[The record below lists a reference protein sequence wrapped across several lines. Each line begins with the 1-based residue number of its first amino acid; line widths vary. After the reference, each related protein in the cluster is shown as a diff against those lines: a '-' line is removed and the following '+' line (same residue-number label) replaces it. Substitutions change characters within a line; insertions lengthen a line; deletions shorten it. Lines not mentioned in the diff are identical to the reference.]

1 MATLEVDP
9 SQYLSHYEGGGV
21 QFEPDTASSSSSSD
35 DAEHQDQERSDELQH
50 DLDVIH
56 EEVATHPADVPRT
69 EVFDDAIMPEDSMQL
84 PGELE
89 GISIAESI
97 VRVTSGQDEVGT
109 APMMGTAPDVDTL
122 TAALREQ
129 FRQGLLRAA
138 VDGLVNVKVR
148 MLSEAQAAVTRLE
161 AVRAAEAAEAAALS
175 ERLQREIDDVGGAL
189 VAAKASTNSWMQR
202 EIGGV
207 GGALA
212 SVVVSWSGPFVSG
225 WLRRGYGSAQQRA
238 AAPSGGKGATLSAKL
253 AQEHLLRVNYNS
265 GGTAQ
270 PPSARWRANAA
281 AFRRERANVRAAL
294 LTTRCLLQRRAMQR
308 YVTTISV
315 CYVSAARHAEVH
327 RYDKRV
333 FRWRAAV
340 RLQHA
345 ASLRTEAAAQLKAVT
360 GDIVTR
366 YEERLADMATELA
379 AAHATAA
386 AERARGQK
394 LEEDLRRALLRGM
407 TLMNMEALGIFG
419 EKHSAMPA
427 PISTPPTPSQQQCS
441 TAAARSSA
449 AATSTRGASP
459 MRHGCLKYSA
469 SPGGSPQPH
478 G

>member
-1 MATLEVDP
+1 MRLP
-9 SQYLSHYEGGGV
+9 PLPPHCR
-21 QFEPDTASSSSSSD
+21 
-35 DAEHQDQERSDELQH
+35 HLLQ
-50 DLDVIH
+50 
-56 EEVATHPADVPRT
+56 
-69 EVFDDAIMPEDSMQL
+69 
-84 PGELE
+84 
-89 GISIAESI
+89 
-97 VRVTSGQDEVGT
+97 
-109 APMMGTAPDVDTL
+109 DVDTL

-138 VDGLVNVKVR
+138 VDSLVNVKVR

-161 AVRAAEAAEAAALS
+161 AARAAEAAEAAALS

-189 VAAKASTNSWMQR
+189 VAAK
-202 EIGGV
+202 
-207 GGALA
+207 
-212 SVVVSWSGPFVSG
+212 
-225 WLRRGYGSAQQRA
+225 
-238 AAPSGGKGATLSAKL
+238 GKGATLSAKL
-253 AQEHLLRVNYNS
+253 AQEHLLRVNYKALQLNF
-265 GGTAQ
+265 Q
-270 PPSARWRANAA
+270 RWRANAS
-281 AFRRERANVRAAL
+281 AFRRERANVSAAL
-294 LTTRCLLQRRAMQR
+294 LATRCLLQRRAMQ
-308 YVTTISV
+308 
-315 CYVSAARHAEVH
+315 
-327 RYDKRV
+327 
-333 FRWRAAV
+333 RWRAAV

-360 GDIVTR
+360 GDIVMR

-419 EKHSAMPA
+419 EKHGAMPA
-427 PISTPPTPSQQQCS
+427 PISTPPPPSQQQCS
-441 TAAARSSA
+441 TSAARSSA